1 MEVLTKAAW
10 ALLALLHLA
19 PSLPF
24 FAPAMVERL
33 YGVDPAGDAGVLLA
47 HRGALFLVV
56 LVAALVA
63 MWSVE
68 TRKLVAALCAISMI
82 GFLMLYARAGSLAGP
97 LRKIAVA
104 DLIGLLPL
112 AFVSWRA
119 LS

>member
-10 ALLALLHLA
+10 AMLALLHLA

-24 FAPAMVERL
+24 FAPGMVERL

-56 LVAALVA
+56 LVATAVA

-68 TRKLVAALCAISMI
+68 SRKLVAVLCAISMI
-82 GFLMLYARAGSLAGP
+82 GFLILYGRAGSPAGP

-104 DLIGLLPL
+104 DAVGLVPL

-119 LS
+119 FS